1 MENISVYIRLKPTS
15 TKDKSD
21 SNFTYDSKSI
31 TNSKT
36 KEIFTFDSIIT
47 PTMSNKDIF
56 DKLIKQNLNSLLKGI
71 NISIFAYGQTS
82 TGKTF
87 TMKGDPK
94 NNDGLI
100 PLSIKEIFNSLN
112 NKDSLI
118 TKYVVKVSYSEIYN
132 ETVNDLIDSSKKN
145 LEIRESANKGIFVS
159 NLSELIVTNV
169 EKTMQLLNKGES
181 NRIIA
186 ETKLNEKS
194 SRSHTIFKINIEFF
208 LKDKNNK
215 EKKYNSQLNLVDLAG
230 SENVSKA
237 KCEGMRI
244 KEGGNINKSLLALSN
259 VINKLSQN
267 NKSFVNYRDS
277 KLTRLLQTSLG
288 GNSKTTIICTI
299 VDDNLHYSETL
310 NTLHFGM
317 KAKNIKTTVKANE
330 IINDKGKIAMENQA
344 LRNKIKMLEKLI
356 NDKKSL
362 KDKENNNNNGDKAY
376 SVISS
381 GNKNDIQNNEQIS
394 NLEKEVTLLKR
405 YLMNNEEMGSD
416 INSIQGPG
424 DWMSV
429 QGNDLYNNMYNMN
442 SGMSNANASA
452 YKPSFKQ
459 RINNLSAI
467 RGSGSAIKSSYFNS
481 PCVPRQH
488 QPEFN
493 TSAINHIEGYNNNN
507 FRRNICMTEM
517 RPGAFVPKNFFHSAI
532 RKTAPQ
538 NTNFLYG
545 SNMKFSVPDLN
556 NLSSLNNLNS
566 TNFDM
571 GMGSDYLMKENE
583 ELKKNIYELK
593 KTYYEVIQ
601 SKEQQ
606 IKLLNQNHD
615 MTLEN
620 CEKLIKEA
628 EANYMNLKT
637 DYDQMMEK
645 MKVKDNELNDLK
657 QKNITQDSSINYY
670 KKELNKVKDLN
681 YASEIEAKYNS
692 LLEENIKL
700 KQKEEEETAK
710 LKEENDLLK
719 KNIDMI
725 DNKYKEKCQE
735 LNENQKI
742 INDTKKQHEKELQKY
757 KIEIKNYKNNINK
770 GKNNK
775 SGKGNNNS
783 IDNDKI
789 KEYEEQINKL
799 IQENNDYKINLEKIE
814 KTQIIEYQKLLDDS
828 FAKIVQLSK
837 ELNDSKDK
845 NKYLEKAL
853 NIVEK
858 NNKNN
863 KNEELNINT
872 NDNIIELNEQSC
884 KQNKNKNQEK
894 DNKKLQ
900 TTVRQN
906 KDNYNFSSNARGKN
920 YEYTNGENKDYLNKK
935 RKGMPKVYQ
944 NVINKQQ
951 INSAINQTPNKENN
965 NILNTEFSNFEI

>member
-1 MENISVYIRLKPTS
+1 MENISVYIRLKPT
-15 TKDKSD
+15 KDKTE
-21 SNFTYDSKSI
+21 SNFSYEIKTI

-36 KEIFTFDSIIT
+36 KEIFTFDSVIT
-47 PTMSNKDIF
+47 PTMTNKEIF
-56 DKLIKQNLNSLLKGI
+56 EKLIKQNLTSLLKGI
-71 NISIFAYGQTS
+71 NVSIFAYGQTS

-87 TMKGDPK
+87 TMKGEK
-94 NNDGLI
+94 NNEGLI

-112 NKDSLI
+112 NKDSSI
-118 TKYVVKVSYSEIYN
+118 SKYVVKVSYSEIYN
-132 ETVNDLIDSSKKN
+132 EMVNDLIDSTKKN
-145 LEIRESANKGIFVS
+145 LEIRESGSKGIFVN
-159 NLSELIVTNV
+159 NLSEIIVTNV
-169 EKTMQLLNKGES
+169 EKAMQLLNKGET

-215 EKKYNSQLNLVDLAG
+215 EKKYNAQLNLVDLAG

-277 KLTRLLQTSLG
+277 KLTRLLQTALG
-288 GNSKTTIICTI
+288 GNSKTSIICTM
-299 VDDNLHYSETL
+299 VDDNNHYSETL

-330 IINDKGKIAMENQA
+330 VVNDKGKIAMENQA

-362 KDKENNNNNGDKAY
+362 KDKENNNLENNINKAY
-376 SVISS
+376 STLSS

-405 YLMNNEEMGSD
+405 YLMNNEEMGSE
-416 INSIQGPG
+416 INSIQGG
-424 DWMSV
+424 ADWMSV
-429 QGNDLYNNMYNMN
+429 QGNDLYNNIYNIN
-442 SGMSNANASA
+442 SGMSNINTSA

-459 RINNLSAI
+459 RISNLSAI
-467 RGSGSAIKSSYFNS
+467 RGSGSAIKSTYFNS
-481 PCVPRQH
+481 PCIPRYH

-493 TSAINHIEGYNNNN
+493 NTAMSHMENNM
-507 FRRNICMTEM
+507 RRNICMTEM
-517 RPGAFVPKNFFHSAI
+517 RPGAYAPKNFFHSAM

-538 NTNFLYG
+538 NNSFIFG
-545 SNMKFSVPDLN
+545 SNMKFSMPDLN
-556 NLSSLNNLNS
+556 NLNSNN
-566 TNFDM
+566 NFDM
-571 GMGSDYLMKENE
+571 GNDYLMKENE
-583 ELKKNIYELK
+583 ELKRNIYELK
-593 KTYYEVIQ
+593 KTYYEVVQ

-628 EANYMNLKT
+628 EANYLNLKT
-637 DYDQMMEK
+637 EYDQVMDK
-645 MKVKDNELNDLK
+645 MKLKDTELNDLK
-657 QKNITQDSSINYY
+657 QKNINQDSSINYY

-681 YASEIEAKYNS
+681 YASEIESKYNS

-700 KQKEEEETAK
+700 KQKEEEETNK

-735 LNENQKI
+735 LNDNQKI
-742 INDTKKQHEKELQKY
+742 INETKMQHEKEVQKY
-757 KIEIKNYKNNINK
+757 KNEIKNYRNSVSKG
-770 GKNNK
+770 GKNQKN
-775 SGKGNNNS
+775 SKGN
-783 IDNDKI
+783 ILDNDKI

-799 IQENNDYKINLEKIE
+799 IQENNDYKNNIEKIE
-814 KTQIIEYQKLLDDS
+814 KTQIVEYQKLLDDS
-828 FAKIVQLSK
+828 FAKIAQLNK
-837 ELNDSKDK
+837 ELIDSKDK

-858 NNKNN
+858 KT
-863 KNEELNINT
+863 KKDDININK
-872 NDNIIELNEQSC
+872 DNSIELNEQGY
-884 KQNKNKNQEK
+884 KQDNRKENE
-894 DNKKLQ
+894 NKKLQ
-900 TTVRQN
+900 SSIKQN
-906 KDNYNFSSNARGKN
+906 KKSNNFTSNGRVKN
-920 YEYTNGENKDYLNKK
+920 IEYSNEERKDFLNKK
-935 RKGMPKVYQ
+935 TKGIPKIYQ
-944 NVINKQQ
+944 QMISGISGNN
-951 INSAINQTPNKENN
+951 NTPNKENN
-965 NILNTEFSNFEI
+965 NIINTEFSNFEI

>member
-1 MENISVYIRLKPTS
+1 MENISVYIRLKPT
-15 TKDKSD
+15 KDKIE
-21 SNFTYDSKSI
+21 SNFSFDTKTI

-36 KEIFTFDSIIT
+36 KEIFTFDSVIT
-47 PTMSNKDIF
+47 PTMTNKDIF
-56 DKLIKQNLNSLLKGI
+56 EKLIKQNLSSLLKGI
-71 NISIFAYGQTS
+71 NVSIFAYGQTS

-94 NNDGLI
+94 NNEGLI

-112 NKDSLI
+112 NKDSSI
-118 TKYVVKVSYSEIYN
+118 TKSVVKVSYSEIYN
-132 ETVNDLIDSSKKN
+132 ETVNDLIDSTKKN
-145 LEIRESANKGIFVS
+145 LEIRESAVKGIFVN
-159 NLSELIVTNV
+159 NLSEITVTNV
-169 EKTMQLLNKGES
+169 EKAMQLLNKGET

-215 EKKYNSQLNLVDLAG
+215 EKKYNAQLNLVDLAG

-277 KLTRLLQTSLG
+277 KLTRLLQTALG
-288 GNSKTTIICTI
+288 GNSKTTIICTM
-299 VDDNLHYSETL
+299 VDDNNHYSETL

-330 IINDKGKIAMENQA
+330 VVNDKGKIAMENQA

-362 KDKENNNNNGDKAY
+362 KDKENNNLENNINKAY
-376 SVISS
+376 STLSS
-381 GNKNDIQNNEQIS
+381 GNKNENNEQIT
-394 NLEKEVTLLKR
+394 NLEKEVSLLKR
-405 YLMNNEEMGSD
+405 YLMNNEEMGSE
-416 INSIQGPG
+416 INSVQGG
-424 DWMSV
+424 ADWMSM
-429 QGNDLYNNMYNMN
+429 QGNDFYNNPYNIN
-442 SGMSNANASA
+442 SGMSNINASA

-459 RINNLSAI
+459 RISNLSAI
-467 RGSGSAIKSSYFNS
+467 RGSGSAIKSTYFNS
-481 PCVPRQH
+481 PCIPRQH

-493 TSAINHIEGYNNNN
+493 TTNINHMENL
-507 FRRNICMTEM
+507 RRNICMTEM
-517 RPGAFVPKNFFHSAI
+517 RPGAYAPKNFFHSAI

-538 NTNFLYG
+538 NNNYIFG

-556 NLSSLNNLNS
+556 NLNS
-566 TNFDM
+566 TNFDL
-571 GMGSDYLMKENE
+571 GNDYLIKENE

-593 KTYYEVIQ
+593 KTYYEVVQ

-628 EANYMNLKT
+628 EANYLNLKT
-637 DYDQMMEK
+637 EYDQVIDK
-645 MKVKDNELNDLK
+645 MKLKDNELNDLK
-657 QKNITQDSSINYY
+657 EKNLNQDSSINYY

-681 YASEIEAKYNS
+681 YASEIESKYNS

-700 KQKEEEETAK
+700 KQKEEEETSK
-710 LKEENDLLK
+710 LKEENELLK

-735 LNENQKI
+735 LNDNQKLI
-742 INDTKKQHEKELQKY
+742 SETKKQHEKELQKY
-757 KIEIKNYKNNINK
+757 KIEIKNYKNSIGK
-770 GKNNK
+770 GKNIKNN
-775 SGKGNNNS
+775 KGNNS
-783 IDNDKI
+783 DNDKI

-799 IQENNDYKINLEKIE
+799 ISENSEYKNSLEKIE
-814 KTQIIEYQKLLDDS
+814 KTQIVEYQKLLDES
-828 FAKIVQLSK
+828 FAKIAQLSK

-845 NKYLEKAL
+845 NKYLERAL

-858 NNKNN
+858 NSQKEENLEMIDKN
-863 KNEELNINT
+863 
-872 NDNIIELNEQSC
+872 IELNEED
-884 KQNKNKNQEK
+884 NKKEN

-906 KDNYNFSSNARGKN
+906 KNNNNYFSSNGRGKN
-920 YEYTNGENKDYLNKK
+920 IDYTNGENKDYLNKK
-935 RKGMPKVYQ
+935 RKGNSKINQ
-944 NVINKQQ
+944 SGINKQQ
-951 INSAINQTPNKENN
+951 MNSNINQTPNKENN
-965 NILNTEFSNFEI
+965 NIINKEFSNFEI

>member
-1 MENISVYIRLKPTS
+1 MENISVYIRLKPT
-15 TKDKSD
+15 KDKTE
-21 SNFTYDSKSI
+21 SNFSFDTKTI

-36 KEIFTFDSIIT
+36 KEIFTFDSVIT
-47 PTMSNKDIF
+47 PAMTNKDIF
-56 DKLIKQNLNSLLKGI
+56 EKLIKQNLSCLLKGI
-71 NISIFAYGQTS
+71 NVSIFAYGQTS

-87 TMKGDPK
+87 TMKGEPK
-94 NNDGLI
+94 NNEGLI

-112 NKDSLI
+112 NKDSSI
-118 TKYVVKVSYSEIYN
+118 TKSVVKVSYSEIYN
-132 ETVNDLIDSSKKN
+132 ETVNDLIDSTKKN
-145 LEIRESANKGIFVS
+145 LEIRESAPKGIFVN
-159 NLSELIVTNV
+159 NLSEITVTNA
-169 EKTMQLLNKGES
+169 EKAMQLLNKGET

-215 EKKYNSQLNLVDLAG
+215 EKKYNAQLNLVDLAG

-277 KLTRLLQTSLG
+277 KLTRLLQTALG
-288 GNSKTTIICTI
+288 GNSKTSIICTM
-299 VDDNLHYSETL
+299 VDDNNHYSETL

-330 IINDKGKIAMENQA
+330 VVNDKGKIAMENQA

-362 KDKENNNNNGDKAY
+362 KDKENNNLENNINKAY
-376 SVISS
+376 STLSS
-381 GNKNDIQNNEQIS
+381 GNKNENNEQIT
-394 NLEKEVTLLKR
+394 NLEKEVSLLKR
-405 YLMNNEEMGSD
+405 YLMNNEEMGSE
-416 INSIQGPG
+416 INSVQGG
-424 DWMSV
+424 ADWMSM
-429 QGNDLYNNMYNMN
+429 QGNDFYNNPYNIN
-442 SGMSNANASA
+442 SGMSNINASA

-459 RINNLSAI
+459 RISNLSAI
-467 RGSGSAIKSSYFNS
+467 RGSGSAIKSTYFNS
-481 PCVPRQH
+481 PCIPRQH

-493 TSAINHIEGYNNNN
+493 STSINHMENL
-507 FRRNICMTEM
+507 RRNICMTEM
-517 RPGAFVPKNFFHSAI
+517 RPGAYAPKNFFHSAI
-532 RKTAPQ
+532 RTTAPQ
-538 NTNFLYG
+538 NNNFMFG

-556 NLSSLNNLNS
+556 NLNS
-566 TNFDM
+566 TNFDL
-571 GMGSDYLMKENE
+571 GNDYLIKENE

-593 KTYYEVIQ
+593 KTYYEVVQ

-628 EANYMNLKT
+628 EANYLNLKT
-637 DYDQMMEK
+637 EYDQVIDK
-645 MKVKDNELNDLK
+645 MKLKDNELNDLK
-657 QKNITQDSSINYY
+657 EKNLNQDSSINYY

-681 YASEIEAKYNS
+681 YASEIESKYNS

-735 LNENQKI
+735 LNDNQKLI
-742 INDTKKQHEKELQKY
+742 SETKKQHEKELQKY
-757 KIEIKNYKNNINK
+757 KIEIKNYKNSIGK
-770 GKNNK
+770 GKNIKNN
-775 SGKGNNNS
+775 KGNNS
-783 IDNDKI
+783 DNDKI

-799 IQENNDYKINLEKIE
+799 ISENNEYKNSLEKIE
-814 KTQIIEYQKLLDDS
+814 KTQIVEYQKLLDES
-828 FAKIVQLSK
+828 FAKIAQLNK

-845 NKYLEKAL
+845 NKYLERAL

-858 NNKNN
+858 NAQKEENLEIIDKN
-863 KNEELNINT
+863 
-872 NDNIIELNEQSC
+872 IELNEED
-884 KQNKNKNQEK
+884 NKKENN
-894 DNKKLQ
+894 NKKLQ
-900 TTVRQN
+900 TTIRQN
-906 KDNYNFSSNARGKN
+906 KNNNNYFSSNGRGKN
-920 YEYTNGENKDYLNKK
+920 IDYTNGESKDYLNKK
-935 RKGMPKVYQ
+935 RKGNSKINQ
-944 NVINKQQ
+944 SGINKQEL
-951 INSAINQTPNKENN
+951 NSNINQTPNKENN
-965 NILNTEFSNFEI
+965 NIINKEFSNFEI

>member
-1 MENISVYIRLKPTS
+1 MENISVYIRLKPT
-15 TKDKSD
+15 KDKTE
-21 SNFTYDSKSI
+21 SNFTYDSKTI

-36 KEIFTFDSIIT
+36 KEIFSFDSVIT
-47 PTMSNKDIF
+47 PNMTNKDVF
-56 DKLIKQNLNSLLKGI
+56 EKLIKQNLTSLLSGI
-71 NISIFAYGQTS
+71 NVSIFAYGQTS

-87 TMKGDPK
+87 TMKGEPK
-94 NNDGLI
+94 INEGLI
-100 PLSIKEIFNSLN
+100 PLSIREIFNSLN
-112 NKDSLI
+112 NKDFSI
-118 TKYVVKVSYSEIYN
+118 SKYVVKVSYAEIYN

-145 LEIRESANKGIFVS
+145 LEIRESGAKGIFVN
-159 NLSELIVTNV
+159 NLSEIMVTNL
-169 EKTMQLLNKGES
+169 EKAMQLLNKGEN

-194 SRSHTIFKINIEFF
+194 SRSHTIFKINIEFY

-237 KCEGMRI
+237 KCEGVRI

-277 KLTRLLQTSLG
+277 KLTRLLQTALG

-299 VDDNLHYSETL
+299 VDDNMHYSETL

-317 KAKNIKTTVKANE
+317 KAKNIKTTVKVNE

-362 KDKENNNNNGDKAY
+362 QEKENTNEENNGKKAL
-376 SVISS
+376 SLLSS
-381 GNKNDIQNNEQIS
+381 GNKNEIQNNEQIS
-394 NLEKEVTLLKR
+394 NLEKEVSLLKK

-416 INSIQGPG
+416 INSIQGG
-424 DWMSV
+424 DWMSL
-429 QGNDLYNNMYNMN
+429 QGGNDIYNNNIYNIN
-442 SGMSNANASA
+442 SNLNTSA

-459 RINNLSAI
+459 RISNLSAI
-467 RGSGSAIKSSYFNS
+467 RGSGSAIKSIYFNS
-481 PCVPRQH
+481 PCMPRIH
-488 QPEFN
+488 QSEIN
-493 TSAINHIEGYNNNN
+493 NNSNINHLENN
-507 FRRNICMTEM
+507 FRKNISMTEM
-517 RPGAFVPKNFFHSAI
+517 RPAPYAPKNCFYSAI

-538 NTNFLYG
+538 NNNFMFG
-545 SNMKFSVPDLN
+545 SNMKFSIPDLN
-556 NLSSLNNLNS
+556 NYNNLSNLNS

-571 GMGSDYLMKENE
+571 GNDYLLKENE

-593 KTYYEVIQ
+593 KTYYEVVQ

-628 EANYMNLKT
+628 EANYLNLKT
-637 DYDQMMEK
+637 EYDLVMEK
-645 MKVKDNELNDLK
+645 MKIKDSELNDLK
-657 QKNITQDSSINYY
+657 EKNINQDSSINYY

-681 YASEIEAKYNS
+681 YASELEAKYNS
-692 LLEENIKL
+692 LLDENIKL

-719 KNIDMI
+719 KNINMI

-735 LNENQKI
+735 LNDNQKL
-742 INDTKKQHEKELQKY
+742 INEAKKQHEKELQKY
-757 KIEIKNYKNNINK
+757 KIEIKNYKSNIGKGRNVKNK
-770 GKNNK
+770 GNI
-775 SGKGNNNS
+775 
-783 IDNDKI
+783 IDSDKI
-789 KEYEEQINKL
+789 KEYENQINKL
-799 IQENNDYKINLEKIE
+799 IQENNDYKNNLEKIE
-814 KTQIIEYQKLLDDS
+814 KTQIVEYQKLLDES
-828 FAKIVQLSK
+828 FAKIAQLNK

-858 NNKNN
+858 TANK
-863 KNEELNINT
+863 EEINRK
-872 NDNIIELNEQSC
+872 DNIIELNEDNC
-884 KQNKNKNQEK
+884 KQNKNKDNE
-894 DNKKLQ
+894 NKKLQ
-900 TTVRQN
+900 STIRQN
-906 KDNYNFSSNARGKN
+906 KNNYNNYSSNRRGKN
-920 YEYTNGENKDYLNKK
+920 SEYIKEENKEFLNKK
-935 RKGMPKVYQ
+935 RKGMPKIYQ
-944 NVINKQQ
+944 NVITKQQ
-951 INSAINQTPNKENN
+951 MNSDINQTPNKENN

>member
-1 MENISVYIRLKPTS
+1 MENISVYIRLKPT
-15 TKDKSD
+15 KDKTE
-21 SNFTYDSKSI
+21 SNFSFDTKTI

-36 KEIFTFDSIIT
+36 KEIFTFDSVIT
-47 PTMSNKDIF
+47 PSMTNKDIF
-56 DKLIKQNLNSLLKGI
+56 EKLIKQNLSCLLKGI
-71 NISIFAYGQTS
+71 NVSIFAYGQTS

-87 TMKGDPK
+87 TMKGEPK
-94 NNDGLI
+94 NNEGLI

-112 NKDSLI
+112 NKDSSI
-118 TKYVVKVSYSEIYN
+118 TKSVVKVSYSEIYN
-132 ETVNDLIDSSKKN
+132 ETVNDLIDSTKKN
-145 LEIRESANKGIFVS
+145 LEIRESAPKGIFVN
-159 NLSELIVTNV
+159 NLSEITVTNA
-169 EKTMQLLNKGES
+169 EKAMQLLNKGET

-215 EKKYNSQLNLVDLAG
+215 EKKYNAQLNLVDLAG

-277 KLTRLLQTSLG
+277 KLTRLLQTALG
-288 GNSKTTIICTI
+288 GNSKTSIICTM
-299 VDDNLHYSETL
+299 VDDNNHYSETL

-330 IINDKGKIAMENQA
+330 VVNDKGKIAMENQA

-362 KDKENNNNNGDKAY
+362 KDKENNNLENNINKAY
-376 SVISS
+376 STLSS
-381 GNKNDIQNNEQIS
+381 GNKNENNEQIT
-394 NLEKEVTLLKR
+394 NLEKEVSLLKR
-405 YLMNNEEMGSD
+405 YLMNNEEMGSE
-416 INSIQGPG
+416 INSVQGG
-424 DWMSV
+424 ADWMSM
-429 QGNDLYNNMYNMN
+429 QGNDFYNNPYNIN
-442 SGMSNANASA
+442 SGMSNINASA

-459 RINNLSAI
+459 RISNLSAI
-467 RGSGSAIKSSYFNS
+467 RGSGSAIKSTYFNS
-481 PCVPRQH
+481 PCIPRQH

-493 TSAINHIEGYNNNN
+493 STSINHMENL
-507 FRRNICMTEM
+507 RRNICMTEM
-517 RPGAFVPKNFFHSAI
+517 RPGAYAPKNFFHSAI

-538 NTNFLYG
+538 NNNFMFG

-556 NLSSLNNLNS
+556 NLNS
-566 TNFDM
+566 TNFDL
-571 GMGSDYLMKENE
+571 GNDYLIKENE

-593 KTYYEVIQ
+593 KTYYEVVQ

-628 EANYMNLKT
+628 EANYLNLKT
-637 DYDQMMEK
+637 EYDQVIDK
-645 MKVKDNELNDLK
+645 MKLKDNELNDLK
-657 QKNITQDSSINYY
+657 EKNLNQDSSINYY

-681 YASEIEAKYNS
+681 YASEIESKYNS

-735 LNENQKI
+735 LNDNQKLI
-742 INDTKKQHEKELQKY
+742 SETKKQHEKELQKY
-757 KIEIKNYKNNINK
+757 KIEIKNYKNSIGK
-770 GKNNK
+770 GKNIKNN
-775 SGKGNNNS
+775 KGNNS
-783 IDNDKI
+783 DNDKI

-799 IQENNDYKINLEKIE
+799 ISENNEYKNSLEKIE
-814 KTQIIEYQKLLDDS
+814 KTQIVEYQKLLDES
-828 FAKIVQLSK
+828 FAKIAQLNK

-845 NKYLEKAL
+845 NKYLERAL

-858 NNKNN
+858 NAQKEENLEIIDKN
-863 KNEELNINT
+863 
-872 NDNIIELNEQSC
+872 IELNEED
-884 KQNKNKNQEK
+884 NKKENN
-894 DNKKLQ
+894 NKKLQ
-900 TTVRQN
+900 TTIRQN
-906 KDNYNFSSNARGKN
+906 KNNNNYFSSNGRGKN
-920 YEYTNGENKDYLNKK
+920 IDYTNGESKDYLNKK
-935 RKGMPKVYQ
+935 RKGNSKINQ
-944 NVINKQQ
+944 SGINKQEL
-951 INSAINQTPNKENN
+951 NSNINQTPNKENN
-965 NILNTEFSNFEI
+965 NIINKEFSNFEI

>member
-1 MENISVYIRLKPTS
+1 MENISVYVRFKP
-15 TKDKSD
+15 TKDKSE
-21 SNFTYDSKSI
+21 SNFAYDSKRI

-36 KEIFTFDSIIT
+36 KEIFTFDSVIT
-47 PTMSNKDIF
+47 PTMTNKDF
-56 DKLIKQNLNSLLKGI
+56 FLKLIKQNLTNLLKGI
-71 NISIFAYGQTS
+71 NISIFIYGQTN

-87 TMKGDPK
+87 TMKGDQK
-94 NNDGLI
+94 NNEGLI
-100 PLSIKEIFNSLN
+100 SLSIKEIFNLLN
-112 NKDSLI
+112 NKDNKNTSI
-118 TKYVVKVSYSEIYN
+118 SKFIVKISYIEMYN
-132 ETVNDLIDSSKKN
+132 EAINDLIDLSKKN
-145 LEIRESANKGIFVS
+145 LEIRESSAKGIYINNVS
-159 NLSELIVTNV
+159 EIAVTNIDNA
-169 EKTMQLLNKGES
+169 MNLFNKGEN

-405 YLMNNEEMGSD
+405 YLLNNEEMGSD

-681 YASEIEAKYNS
+681 YASEIESKYNS

-735 LNENQKI
+735 LNDNQKL
-742 INDTKKQHEKELQKY
+742 INDAKKQHEKELQKY
-757 KIEIKNYKNNINK
+757 KIEIKNYKNSIGK
-770 GKNNK
+770 GKNSKNN
-775 SGKGNNNS
+775 KGNNA
-783 IDNDKI
+783 DNDKI
-789 KEYEEQINKL
+789 KEYEDQINKL
-799 IQENNDYKINLEKIE
+799 IQENNDYKNNLEKIE
-814 KTQIIEYQKLLDDS
+814 KTQIVEYQKLLDES
-828 FAKIVQLSK
+828 FAKIAQLNK

-858 NNKNN
+858 TAQKEDINIRDNLIDI
-863 KNEELNINT
+863 NE
-872 NDNIIELNEQSC
+872 DNC
-884 KQNKNKNQEK
+884 KQNKNKENE
-894 DNKKLQ
+894 NKKLQ
-900 TTVRQN
+900 STIRQN
-906 KDNYNFSSNARGKN
+906 KNNYNFSSNGRGKN
-920 YEYTNGENKDYLNKK
+920 IDYSNAENKEFMNKK
-935 RKGMPKVYQ
+935 RKGMPKIYQ

-951 INSAINQTPNKENN
+951 MNSDITQTPNKENN

>member
-1 MENISVYIRLKPTS
+1 MENISVYIRLKPT
-15 TKDKSD
+15 KDKSD
-21 SNFTYDSKSI
+21 SNFSYDSKTI

-36 KEIFTFDSIIT
+36 KEIFTFDSVIT
-47 PTMSNKDIF
+47 PSMSNKDIF

-82 TGKTF
+82 SGKTF

-94 NNDGLI
+94 NNEGLI

-112 NKDSLI
+112 NKDSSI
-118 TKYVVKVSYSEIYN
+118 TKYIVKVSYSEIYN

-145 LEIRESANKGIFVS
+145 LEIRESGNKGIFVN
-159 NLSELIVTNV
+159 NLSEITVTNV
-169 EKTMQLLNKGES
+169 EKTMQILNKGES

-299 VDDNLHYSETL
+299 VDDNFHYSETL

-330 IINDKGKIAMENQA
+330 ITNDKGKIAIENQA

-362 KDKENNNNNGDKAY
+362 IDKENTNDNNANKAC

-394 NLEKEVTLLKR
+394 NLEKEVSLLKR

-416 INSIQGPG
+416 INSIQGG
-424 DWMSV
+424 ADWMSV

-442 SGMSNANASA
+442 SGMSNINTSA

-459 RINNLSAI
+459 RISNLSAI
-467 RGSGSAIKSSYFNS
+467 RGSESAIKTSYFNS
-481 PCVPRQH
+481 PCIPRQH

-493 TSAINHIEGYNNNN
+493 NSNINHIEGYNNN

-517 RPGAFVPKNFFHSAI
+517 RPGAYVPKTFFHSAI

-538 NTNFLYG
+538 NNNFLYG
-545 SNMKFSVPDLN
+545 SNMKFSMPDLN
-556 NLSSLNNLNS
+556 NLSNLNN

-571 GMGSDYLMKENE
+571 GNDYLMKENE

-615 MTLEN
+615 MTLVN

-637 DYDQMMEK
+637 DYDQVIEK
-645 MKVKDNELNDLK
+645 MKMKDNELNDLK

-700 KQKEEEETAK
+700 KQKEEEETSK

-735 LNENQKI
+735 LNDNQKI

-770 GKNNK
+770 GKNIKNN
-775 SGKGNNNS
+775 KGNN

-799 IQENNDYKINLEKIE
+799 IQENNDYKNNLEKIE
-814 KTQIIEYQKLLDDS
+814 KTQIVEYQKLLDES
-828 FAKIVQLSK
+828 FAKIALLNK

-853 NIVEK
+853 NIIEK
-858 NNKNN
+858 NS
-863 KNEELNINT
+863 KNEDL
-872 NDNIIELNEQSC
+872 NDNMIELNEQSC
-884 KQNKNKNQEK
+884 KQNKNK

-900 TTVRQN
+900 STIRQN
-906 KDNYNFSSNARGKN
+906 KNNYNFSSNARCKGS
-920 YEYTNGENKDYLNKK
+920 EYTNGENKDYLNKK
-935 RKGMPKVYQ
+935 RKGIPKIYQ

-951 INSAINQTPNKENN
+951 MNSGINQTPNKENN

>member
-1 MENISVYIRLKPTS
+1 MENISVYIRLKPT
-15 TKDKSD
+15 KDKAE
-21 SNFTYDSKSI
+21 SNFSFDTKTI

-36 KEIFTFDSIIT
+36 KEIFTFDSVIT
-47 PTMSNKDIF
+47 PSMTNKDIF
-56 DKLIKQNLNSLLKGI
+56 EKLIKQNLSCLLKGI
-71 NISIFAYGQTS
+71 NVSIFAYGQTS

-87 TMKGDPK
+87 TMKGEPK
-94 NNDGLI
+94 NNEGLI

-112 NKDSLI
+112 NKDSSI
-118 TKYVVKVSYSEIYN
+118 TKSVVKVSYSEIYN
-132 ETVNDLIDSSKKN
+132 ETVNDLIDSTKKN
-145 LEIRESANKGIFVS
+145 LEIRESAPKGIFVN
-159 NLSELIVTNV
+159 NLSEITVTNA
-169 EKTMQLLNKGES
+169 EKAMQLLNKGET

-215 EKKYNSQLNLVDLAG
+215 EKKYNAQLNLVDLAG

-277 KLTRLLQTSLG
+277 KLTRLLQTALG
-288 GNSKTTIICTI
+288 GNSKTSIICTM
-299 VDDNLHYSETL
+299 VDDNNHYSETL
-310 NTLHFGM
+310 NTLHFGL

-330 IINDKGKIAMENQA
+330 VVNDKGKIAMENQA

-362 KDKENNNNNGDKAY
+362 KDKENNNLENNINKAY
-376 SVISS
+376 STLSS
-381 GNKNDIQNNEQIS
+381 GNKNENNEQIT
-394 NLEKEVTLLKR
+394 NLEKEVSLLKR
-405 YLMNNEEMGSD
+405 YLMNNEEMGSE
-416 INSIQGPG
+416 INSVQGG
-424 DWMSV
+424 ADWMSM
-429 QGNDLYNNMYNMN
+429 QGNDFYNNPYNIN
-442 SGMSNANASA
+442 SGMSNINASA

-459 RINNLSAI
+459 RISNLSAI
-467 RGSGSAIKSSYFNS
+467 RGSGSAIKSTYFNS
-481 PCVPRQH
+481 PCIPRQH

-493 TSAINHIEGYNNNN
+493 STSINHMENL
-507 FRRNICMTEM
+507 RRNICMTEM
-517 RPGAFVPKNFFHSAI
+517 RPGAYAPKNFFHSAI

-538 NTNFLYG
+538 NNNFMFG

-556 NLSSLNNLNS
+556 NLNS
-566 TNFDM
+566 TNFDL
-571 GMGSDYLMKENE
+571 GNDYLIKENE

-593 KTYYEVIQ
+593 KTYYEVVQ

-628 EANYMNLKT
+628 EANYLNLKT
-637 DYDQMMEK
+637 EYDQVIDK
-645 MKVKDNELNDLK
+645 MKLKDNELNDLK
-657 QKNITQDSSINYY
+657 EKNLNQDSSINYY

-681 YASEIEAKYNS
+681 YASEIESKYNS

-735 LNENQKI
+735 LNDNQKLI
-742 INDTKKQHEKELQKY
+742 SETKKQHEKELQKY
-757 KIEIKNYKNNINK
+757 KIEIKNYKNSIGK
-770 GKNNK
+770 GKNIKNN
-775 SGKGNNNS
+775 KGNNS
-783 IDNDKI
+783 DNDKI

-799 IQENNDYKINLEKIE
+799 ISENNEYKNSLEKIE
-814 KTQIIEYQKLLDDS
+814 KTQIVEYQKLLDES
-828 FAKIVQLSK
+828 FAKIAQLNK

-845 NKYLEKAL
+845 NKYLERAL

-858 NNKNN
+858 NAQKEENLGIIDKN
-863 KNEELNINT
+863 
-872 NDNIIELNEQSC
+872 IELNEED
-884 KQNKNKNQEK
+884 NKKEN

-906 KDNYNFSSNARGKN
+906 KNNNNYFSSNGRGKN
-920 YEYTNGENKDYLNKK
+920 IDYTNGENKDYLNKK
-935 RKGMPKVYQ
+935 RKGNSKINQ
-944 NVINKQQ
+944 SGINKQQ
-951 INSAINQTPNKENN
+951 MNSNINQTPNKENN
-965 NILNTEFSNFEI
+965 NIINTEFSNFEI

>member
-1 MENISVYIRLKPTS
+1 MENISVYIRLKPT
-15 TKDKSD
+15 KDKTE
-21 SNFTYDSKSI
+21 SNFSYDSKTI

-36 KEIFTFDSIIT
+36 KEIFTFDSVIS
-47 PTMSNKDIF
+47 PTMTNKDIF
-56 DKLIKQNLNSLLKGI
+56 EKLIKQNLTSLLKGI
-71 NISIFAYGQTS
+71 NVSIFAYGQTS
-82 TGKTF
+82 TGKTY
-87 TMKGDPK
+87 TMKGDQK
-94 NNDGLI
+94 NNEGLI

-112 NKDSLI
+112 NKDSSI
-118 TKYVVKVSYSEIYN
+118 TKYVVKVSYTEIYN

-145 LEIRESANKGIFVS
+145 LEIRESSLKGIFVN
-159 NLSELIVTNV
+159 NLSEISVTNL
-169 EKTMQLLNKGES
+169 EKTMQLLNKGEN

-277 KLTRLLQTSLG
+277 KLTRLLQTALG
-288 GNSKTTIICTI
+288 GNSKTTIICTM
-299 VDDNLHYSETL
+299 VDDNIHYSETL

-317 KAKNIKTTVKANE
+317 KAKNVKTTVKVNE

-362 KDKENNNNNGDKAY
+362 KDKENNNLENNGKKAL
-376 SVISS
+376 SILSS
-381 GNKNDIQNNEQIS
+381 GNKNEIQNNEQIS
-394 NLEKEVTLLKR
+394 NLEKEVSLLKK

-416 INSIQGPG
+416 INSIQG
-424 DWMSV
+424 DWMSM
-429 QGNDLYNNMYNMN
+429 QGGNDIYNNGIYNMN
-442 SGMSNANASA
+442 NNLNTSA

-459 RINNLSAI
+459 RISNLSAI
-467 RGSGSAIKSSYFNS
+467 RGSGSAIKSIYFNS
-481 PCVPRQH
+481 PCMPRIH
-488 QPEFN
+488 PSE
-493 TSAINHIEGYNNNN
+493 INSSNLHNLENNN
-507 FRRNICMTEM
+507 FRKNLSMTEM
-517 RPGAFVPKNFFHSAI
+517 RPGPYAPKNFFHSAI

-538 NTNFLYG
+538 NNNFMFG
-545 SNMKFSVPDLN
+545 SNMKFSMPDLN
-556 NLSSLNNLNS
+556 NFNNLSNLNS
-566 TNFDM
+566 SNFDM
-571 GMGSDYLMKENE
+571 GNDYLMKENE

-593 KTYYEVIQ
+593 KTYYEVVQ

-628 EANYMNLKT
+628 EVNYLNLKT
-637 DYDQMMEK
+637 EYDQVIEK
-645 MKVKDNELNDLK
+645 MKIKDNELKDLK
-657 QKNITQDSSINYY
+657 EKNINQDSSINYY

-681 YASEIEAKYNS
+681 YASEIESKYNS

-735 LNENQKI
+735 LNDNQKL
-742 INDTKKQHEKELQKY
+742 INDAKKQHEKELQKY
-757 KIEIKNYKNNINK
+757 KIEIKNYKNSIGK
-770 GKNNK
+770 GKNSKNN
-775 SGKGNNNS
+775 KGNNA
-783 IDNDKI
+783 DNDKI
-789 KEYEEQINKL
+789 KEYEDQINKL
-799 IQENNDYKINLEKIE
+799 IQENNDYKNNLEKIE
-814 KTQIIEYQKLLDDS
+814 KTQIVEYQKLLDES
-828 FAKIVQLSK
+828 FAKIAQLNK

-858 NNKNN
+858 TAQKEDINIRDNLIDI
-863 KNEELNINT
+863 NE
-872 NDNIIELNEQSC
+872 DNC
-884 KQNKNKNQEK
+884 KQNKNKENE
-894 DNKKLQ
+894 NKKLQ
-900 TTVRQN
+900 STIRQN
-906 KDNYNFSSNARGKN
+906 KNNYNFSSNGRGKN
-920 YEYTNGENKDYLNKK
+920 IDYSNAENKEFMNKK
-935 RKGMPKVYQ
+935 RKGMPKIYQ

-951 INSAINQTPNKENN
+951 MNSDITQTPNKENN